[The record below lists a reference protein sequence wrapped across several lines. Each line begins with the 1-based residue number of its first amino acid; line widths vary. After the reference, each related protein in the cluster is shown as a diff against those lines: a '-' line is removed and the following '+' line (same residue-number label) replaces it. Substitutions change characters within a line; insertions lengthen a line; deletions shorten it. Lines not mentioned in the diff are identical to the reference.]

1 MTSYLSLLE
10 PSRLCAICDMA
21 LKSHILCV
29 NQSHHKSGLDLEKAS
44 DLGCYICGT
53 IRHSNTWL
61 RRSEECRSS
70 SFEYVLNLHNAGS
83 IDTLEGLI
91 IGKASTG
98 CCWAFQLWKDPGM
111 LPIHAHQ
118 TLLTNTIRPYFFCY
132 VLQALCLA
140 PRFRLHPTCQKL
152 A

>member
-21 LKSHILCV
+21 LKSHILCAS
-29 NQSHHKSGLDLEKAS
+29 QPHHKSGLDLEKAS

-70 SFEYVLNLHNAGS
+70 SFELQLAVAGHFS
-83 IDTLEGLI
+83 FGKTLILLLLLFPTSLVPRPKIQTSSDLPRTGLTLVAKLMLSAEEAAQI
-91 IGKASTG
+91 TG
-98 CCWAFQLWKDPGM
+98 QQD
-111 LPIHAHQ
+111 
-118 TLLTNTIRPYFFCY
+118 
-132 VLQALCLA
+132 
-140 PRFRLHPTCQKL
+140 
-152 A
+152 